1 MPDESDLPD
10 PPLSFTIAGTIVTWD
25 AFGRWLRI
33 GARTL
38 WVAPSVSVAGLTPG
52 ARVTASGYQ
61 EDQTSRWIVT
71 EFTLD
76 APRPRSAGDIP
87 SW

>member
-1 MPDESDLPD
+1 MPDESDLHD
-10 PPLSFTIAGTIVTWD
+10 PHLSFTIAGTIVTWD

-33 GARTL
+33 GARAL

-52 ARVTASGYQ
+52 AKVTASGYQ
-61 EDQTSRWIVT
+61 DQTGRWIVT
-71 EFTLD
+71 DLTLD
-76 APRPRSAGDIP
+76 APRPRSVGDIP